1 MDGSK
6 ELTDSSPCNAPSTGI
21 RLDHSHS
28 HSYDRK
34 SIDVEEK
41 SASDDIS
48 VSVDDLDYKDEALRL
63 VGMERK
69 MQFSDE
75 QYSRVRRKLVSRTW
89 MSCALRSDLSL
100 CFPCL

>member
-6 ELTDSSPCNAPSTGI
+6 ELTDSGSCNAPSTDI

-34 SIDVEEK
+34 SVDVEEK
-41 SASDDIS
+41 SASDDI
-48 VSVDDLDYKDEALRL
+48 SVDDLDYKDEALRL

-89 MSCALRSDLSL
+89 ISHALRSDLSF